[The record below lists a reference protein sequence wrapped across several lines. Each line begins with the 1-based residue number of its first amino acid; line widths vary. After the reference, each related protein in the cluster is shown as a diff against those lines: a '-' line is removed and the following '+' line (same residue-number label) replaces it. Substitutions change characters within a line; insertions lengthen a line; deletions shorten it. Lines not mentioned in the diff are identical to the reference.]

1 MFDKE
6 IFSKRLLDAINSR
19 STRYADSVIDSAGIS
34 YDRFMSLCNAEEEP
48 TISELCKLSEVLHVP
63 TDCLLGISNE
73 HNISSELEIQLDK
86 LIRRYKHK
94 LERTEARREIEL
106 MRQVCK
112 VVALTYE
119 ELERFLIRENK
130 YEESSN
136 LSVHGYWSKGW
147 YSARAHTLD
156 DIIEDLKVLK
166 DSL

>member
-6 IFSKRLLDAINSR
+6 VFSKRLLDA
-19 STRYADSVIDSAGIS
+19 TKDSSAMHHTNVIGDSEGIS

-63 TDCLLGISNE
+63 TDYLLGISNKP
-73 HNISSELEIQLDK
+73 NISSELETQLDK

-94 LERTEARREIEL
+94 LERTEA
-106 MRQVCK
+106 
-112 VVALTYE
+112 
-119 ELERFLIRENK
+119 RENK

>member
-6 IFSKRLLDAINSR
+6 IFSKRLLDTINSR
-19 STRYADSVIDSAGIS
+19 STRHADSVIDSAGIS
-34 YDRFMSLCNAEEEP
+34 YNRFMSLCNAEEEP
-48 TISELCKLSEVLHVP
+48 TISELCKLSEVLRVP
-63 TDCLLGISNE
+63 TDYLLGISNE

-94 LERTEARREIEL
+94 LERTEA
-106 MRQVCK
+106 
-112 VVALTYE
+112 
-119 ELERFLIRENK
+119 RENK